1 MQRMNVVNGS
11 SAFNGEAA
19 ASLTVGNFDGVHLGH
34 QELLRR
40 TVARAKATGTTSVA
54 LTFSP
59 HPIRFFSPRA
69 RFYEITSLEEKAA
82 LIAWFGIETIVVESF
97 TGDVGRMWPEE
108 FAREIVSRRL
118 RARHVIVGYDFTF
131 GRNRTGSPS
140 MLCEMG
146 RELGFEVEVVP
157 PLVRGGLIVSSTRI
171 RELLLAGRVREA
183 EELMCRPYRI
193 TGPVIKGAGRGKK
206 LGYPTANIQY
216 SQELIPLP
224 GVYIVEVE
232 VSGTRI
238 RGVASVGFNPTFGE
252 NSLSVEVHLLDYS
265 GELYGQELSI
275 CFRDRI
281 RDERKFRSAE
291 ELVRQ
296 IDKDVQYARGMKLP
310 PRKEVG
316 GREPDPAAAGG
327 TAV

>member
-1 MQRMNVVNGS
+1 MNVVNGS
-11 SAFNGEAA
+11 SAFQPSVA
-19 ASLTVGNFDGVHLGH
+19 ASVTVGNFDGVHLGH

-69 RFYEITSLEEKAA
+69 RFYEITSPEEKAA
-82 LIAWFGIETIVVESF
+82 LIAWFGIDTMVVESF
-97 TGDVGRMWPEE
+97 TGDVGRMWPAE
-108 FAREIVSRRL
+108 FAREIISRRL
-118 RARHVIVGYDFTF
+118 RAQHLIVGYDFTF

-140 MLCEMG
+140 MLREIG
-146 RELGFEVEVVP
+146 KELGFDVEVVP
-157 PLVRGGLIVSSTRI
+157 PLVRGGTIVSSTRI

-183 EELMCRPYRI
+183 EELLCRPYRVS
-193 TGPVIKGAGRGKK
+193 GPVIKGAGRGKR

-216 SQELIPLP
+216 AQELLPLP
-224 GVYIVEVE
+224 GVYIVDVE
-232 VSGTRI
+232 VFGSRT
-238 RGVASVGFNPTFGE
+238 RGVANVGFNPTFGE
-252 NSLSVEVHLLDYS
+252 NSLGVEVHLLDF
-265 GELYGQELSI
+265 GRDLYGQEISVF
-275 CFRDRI
+275 FRDRI

-316 GREPDPAAAGG
+316 GREQDPAAAGG
-327 TAV
+327 TAG

>member
-1 MQRMNVVNGS
+1 MNVVNGS
-11 SAFNGEAA
+11 SAFDRQAA

-69 RFYEITSLEEKAA
+69 RFYEITSLDEKAA

-108 FAREIVSRRL
+108 FAREIVARRL
-118 RARHVIVGYDFTF
+118 HARHVIVGYDFTF

-146 RELGFEVEVVP
+146 KGLGFEVEVVP

-193 TGPVIKGAGRGKK
+193 TGPVIRGAGRGKN

-224 GVYIVEVE
+224 GVYIVEAE
-232 VSGTRI
+232 VSGSRI
-238 RGVASVGFNPTFGE
+238 RGVANVGFNPTFGE
-252 NSLSVEVHLLDYS
+252 NSLGVEVHLLDYS
-265 GELYGQELSI
+265 GDLYGREVSI
-275 CFRDRI
+275 YFRDRI

-316 GREPDPAAAGG
+316 GREPDSAAAGG
-327 TAV
+327 TAG